1 MKRTIGILISFC
13 LVMVVGCT
21 QARYFTSSDPGYIPC
36 YTPNENCKL
45 VSFKPG
51 LEPAGFN
58 GVKWETELSTLGEM
72 KLYRKEPSHGGISF
86 YVKPGDAYKLR
97 NGKLLPIYYGFWND
111 KFYVGVVKTEQV
123 SDWEALKEAVFE
135 KYGAGAKPF
144 SNQEE
149 YLWIG
154 KDVTMSLR
162 YDAYAKTGLYY
173 MRSHTMEKQ
182 MD

>member
-1 MKRTIGILISFC
+1 MNRLTGILISFS
-13 LVMVVGCT
+13 LVMAVGCT
-21 QARYFTSSDPGYIPC
+21 QTRYFTSSDTSYIPV
-36 YTPNENCKL
+36 YSPNENCKL
-45 VSFKPG
+45 VGFKPG

-72 KLYRKEPSHGGISF
+72 KLYGKDYGNVNF
-86 YVKPGDAYKLR
+86 YLRPGDAYKLR
-97 NGKLLPIYYGFWND
+97 NGKPVPIYYGFWRN
-111 KFYVGVVKTEQV
+111 KFYAGVVKTEGV
-123 SDWEALKEAVFE
+123 SDWEALKESVFE
-135 KYGAGAKPF
+135 KYGVGAKPF

-173 MRSHTMEKQ
+173 MRSHTMQKQ